1 MPTVRAADGRK
12 LAEEQHLALA
22 NRHIAEATERIARQ
36 SALFGRMT
44 AAGWDTSLSER
55 LLREME
61 RALDLMYVHRTQIM
75 RELSDLSRANE
86 IRS

>member
-1 MPTVRAADGRK
+1 MATMCATERRQ

-36 SALFGRMT
+36 SALIGRM
-44 AAGWDTSLSER
+44 AGAGWDTSLSER
-55 LLREME
+55 LLQEME
-61 RALDLMYVHRTQIM
+61 RALGLIYVHRAQIM

-86 IRS
+86 VRS

>member
-1 MPTVRAADGRK
+1 MATMRATERRQ

-22 NRHIAEATERIARQ
+22 DRHIAKAKARIARQ
-36 SALFGRMT
+36 SALIERI
-44 AAGWDTSLSER
+44 AATGHDTSQAER
-55 LLREME
+55 LLQEME
-61 RALDLMYVHRTQIM
+61 RALDPMYVHRMQIM